1 MTFKQSNES
10 SESARFYLSQINIT
24 LKLMLTINDFHVA
37 DFVQQCSNENIFLHK
52 ELQLETPICRYIPID
67 YLIEMLYSKK
77 LYISNRRNLN
87 DKREHGIK
95 EDLRD
100 MFSMAPISKNNK
112 DTKKEAMRRAKLHEE
127 AYSTCVSCWTKHIEE
142 SIMFWNCYGQSTC
155 KISSTIGKLINS
167 IKPEPYPII
176 ISPVQYNDKGRTEII
191 QDKVFSKHEA
201 YADEQEIRLCV
212 LYYEHHILLNIDV
225 QTLIES
231 ITINPFFSKYYQQFI
246 QDSLEEKYSFLNG
259 RIKKSHLLE
268 YKS

>member
-1 MTFKQSNES
+1 MKVLFLILNYKTYQETIGLTEKLCEEGLIDKHVLIVDNASPNNSFEILRKQFDGYKNVEVIASPENGGF
-10 SESARFYLSQINIT
+10 AKGNNFGLRYAKKYNPQYVCIIN
-24 LKLMLTINDFHVA
+24 NDV
-37 DFVQQCSNENIFLHK
+37 L
-52 ELQLETPICRYIPID
+52 
-67 YLIEMLYSKK
+67 
-77 LYISNRRNLN
+77 
-87 DKREHGIK
+87 
-95 EDLRD
+95 
-100 MFSMAPISKNNK
+100 FSMATISKNNK
-112 DTKKEAMRRAKLHEE
+112 ETKREAMRRAKLHEE

-246 QDSLEEKYSFLNG
+246 KDSLEEKYSFLNG